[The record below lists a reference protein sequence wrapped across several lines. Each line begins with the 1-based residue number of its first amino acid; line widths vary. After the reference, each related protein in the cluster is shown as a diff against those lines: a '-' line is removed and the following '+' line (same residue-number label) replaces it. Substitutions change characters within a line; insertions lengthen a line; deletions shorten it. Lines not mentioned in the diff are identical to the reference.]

1 MREHAYW
8 DNRVAFVLAAIGSA
22 IGLGNIWRFPY
33 ICYKYG
39 GGAFLFAYLIALIF
53 VGIPLLLL
61 EFSIGYK
68 LKGSAPFSLGRIHY
82 RVKGF
87 EDDKELVERK
97 GSFEWVGWFAI
108 LVGFG
113 ITTYYSVIMGWS
125 ADYLVYSFNTAW
137 GNAPREFFFN
147 RVLGLTDSIFHLG
160 GIRWPI
166 LLGLAA
172 SWVWIVLS
180 IWKGAKTVSKVVY
193 VTVLLP
199 WAILLVF
206 VIRGLTLPGAF
217 EGIKYYLTPDW
228 GKLLHAELWH
238 AAISQ
243 VFFSLT
249 VGFGVMIAYA
259 SFLPPKSDIVNNAFL
274 IGLADAATAYVG
286 GFAVF
291 STLGYYA
298 HLQGVP
304 VSQVMKSGP
313 ELAFVTY
320 PTIINHLPLSPL
332 FGVLFFLMLLTLA
345 IDSAFSLVESVVT
358 SIMDKFGIRRWKA
371 NIGVAFVG
379 FLIGILYTTGGGLYW
394 LDVVDHFMNNYGL
407 FLVGLL
413 ESVIITYFYRAENMR
428 RFANSVSERQIGKW
442 WNFSIKWIVPLSALV
457 LLVFSFTGTILS
469 PYGGYPRRAEFL
481 GGWLVLGIFL
491 IASLIL
497 SRCKKGGEA

>member
-1 MREHAYW
+1 
-8 DNRVAFVLAAIGSA
+8 
-22 IGLGNIWRFPY
+22 
-33 ICYKYG
+33 
-39 GGAFLFAYLIALIF
+39 
-53 VGIPLLLL
+53 
-61 EFSIGYK
+61 
-68 LKGSAPFSLGRIHY
+68 
-82 RVKGF
+82 
-87 EDDKELVERK
+87 
-97 GSFEWVGWFAI
+97 
-108 LVGFG
+108 
-113 ITTYYSVIMGWS
+113 
-125 ADYLVYSFNTAW
+125 
-137 GNAPREFFFN
+137 
-147 RVLGLTDSIFHLG
+147 
-160 GIRWPI
+160 
-166 LLGLAA
+166 
-172 SWVWIVLS
+172 
-180 IWKGAKTVSKVVY
+180 
-193 VTVLLP
+193 
-199 WAILLVF
+199 
-206 VIRGLTLPGAF
+206 
-217 EGIKYYLTPDW
+217 
-228 GKLLHAELWH
+228 
-238 AAISQ
+238 
-243 VFFSLT
+243 
-249 VGFGVMIAYA
+249 MIAYA